1 MSPTSREYSMNSGY
15 PNISKS
21 MKVINQGSK
30 ERRNDYLIDNKTESN
45 IYLRLGRKKDS
56 INLD

>member
-30 ERRNDYLIDNKTESN
+30 ERRNDSLIDNKTEFN
-45 IYLRLGRKKDS
+45 IYLRLGRKKTQ
-56 INLD
+56 